1 MQILDPGEE
10 RPTGPGPEGPG
21 GIREQRALQLAGLAV
36 ERYGLPDARVCLLRQ
51 GFKQV
56 FRVTSPTG
64 GEFTLRMYSSPPAA
78 DGPRTRDDRSRTD
91 VDLRRPQTIRAQLE
105 WLSSLRRDTG
115 LLVPEPVSTADG
127 SPVGYVSFR
136 DLPLGRR
143 VLRRVSRRY
152 KDVYRPDHP
161 GRHSVLLR
169 WVPGER
175 KEDLAPADLLSVG
188 SFVARLHDHAEGYPV
203 AEASS
208 LPRWDWRWPFGESAP
223 VWREGEAFYSPGE
236 MAVFEAASQR
246 VAEDLR
252 TLGEGRDVFG
262 TIHRDLQP
270 DNLVFHGAR
279 VGALD
284 FDLCGLGH
292 YLLDL
297 STLAVSLRVHYADR
311 HEALQDALLEGYAK
325 DRPLPPDYRRYLRT
339 FSAMLATASINRA
352 LVLLASGAPPGQS
365 GRGPHFL
372 SNQVKRVDR
381 LLEE

>member
-1 MQILDPGEE
+1 
-10 RPTGPGPEGPG
+10 
-21 GIREQRALQLAGLAV
+21 
-36 ERYGLPDARVCLLRQ
+36 
-51 GFKQV
+51 
-56 FRVTSPTG
+56 
-64 GEFTLRMYSSPPAA
+64 MYSSPPGA
-78 DGPRTRDDRSRTD
+78 DDPRAQDDRSSTG
-91 VDLRRPQTIRAQLE
+91 VDLRRPRTIRAQLE

-115 LLVPEPVSTADG
+115 LLVPEPVPTADG

-136 DLPLGRR
+136 DLPPSRR
-143 VLRRVSRRY
+143 LLRRVSRGH

-161 GRHSVLLR
+161 GRRSVLLR

-175 KEDLAPADLLSVG
+175 KKDLVPADLLSVG

-203 AEASS
+203 AGASS

-297 STLAVSLRVHYADR
+297 STLIVSLRVHHAGG
-311 HEALQDALLEGYAK
+311 HEALREALLEGYAN
-325 DRPLPPDYRRYLRT
+325 DRPLPPDHRRYFRT
-339 FSAMLATASINRA
+339 FSAMLATASANRA
-352 LVLLASGAPPGQS
+352 LVLLASGDPPRGP
-365 GRGPHFL
+365 GRGPRFL
-372 SNQVKRVDR
+372 SNLVKRLDR